1 MKKENYY
8 NFLKK
13 MLLYVSIVLGLYVL
27 YNPNNKSKYNI
38 PHSATSF
45 IYAQF

>member
-1 MKKENYY
+1 MKKEDYY
-8 NFLKK
+8 IFLKK
-13 MLLYVSIVLGLYVL
+13 MVLYVSIVLGLYVL
-27 YNPNNKSKYNI
+27 YNPHNKSKYNI

>member
-1 MKKENYY
+1 MKKEDYY
-8 NFLKK
+8 IFLKK
-13 MLLYVSIVLGLYVL
+13 LALYVSLVLGLYVL
-27 YNPNNKSKYNI
+27 YNPYNKSKYNI